1 MTAAPNRSWMRFLY
15 RTSFVLAFLWLLA
28 SNHAETNNAV
38 SLDHFWP
45 HWRGPLADG
54 VAPFADPPVRWS
66 ETDNIRWKV
75 ALPGKGHSSPIVLSN
90 AVFVLAA
97 APFGPEEKPV
107 YDSAPGVHDSIP
119 VTHRYQYLALA
130 LSRSDG
136 RILWQTLLRE

>member
-1 MTAAPNRSWMRFLY
+1 
-15 RTSFVLAFLWLLA
+15 FLWLLA

-45 HWRGPLADG
+45 HWRGPQADG
-54 VAPFADPPVRWS
+54 VAPFADPHVRWS
-66 ETDNIRWKV
+66 ETENIRWKV

-97 APFGPEEKPV
+97 APFGPEEKTV

-136 RILWQTLLRE
+136 RILWQTLLREEFPHEGGHVTGSPLSNSPI